1 MKPNQAEGELPPHAH
16 NAAPKPPKGRD
27 EYSGH
32 LPQVTL
38 LTNLYTSVIIAVG
51 NSNYWWMYL

>member
-32 LPQVTL
+32 LPQVEH
-38 LTNLYTSVIIAVG
+38 LYIIIVTVG
-51 NSNYWWMYL
+51 ISN

>member
-1 MKPNQAEGELPPHAH
+1 MCLQPQMKSTQAGELSGPHAH

-32 LPQVTL
+32 LPQVEL
-38 LTNLYTSVIIAVG
+38 LI
-51 NSNYWWMYL
+51 YL